1 MKRIERLINLIAAL
15 LDAPRPM
22 TAEDIREQIAGYDQE
37 DKENFRR
44 AFERDKK
51 ELRDLGIPIET
62 VETSEWGDEPEGYI
76 IPKDKYYM
84 PELDLADDELAALRI
99 VADVALGSGDQ
110 AQLGFRKISSAA
122 EASAWNAPH
131 LVWGADVAAE
141 QPLLGPLFGALVS
154 RSPVTF
160 DYETGDGTRSR
171 RSVEPYTLVHRRGH
185 WYLVGRDVD
194 RDATRSFKVSR
205 MAKLQPRE
213 GSYEI
218 PGDFDVEAHAGL
230 EPWEVGDAEPIAVT
244 LRFSPSFRWWPE
256 QNMTFA
262 ERSPNEDGSVDVS
275 LQVAKLDAL
284 ISWVLAFVP
293 HVQIVAPAEAR
304 HRLVEHLSP
313 YLGAGA

>member
-22 TAEDIREQIAGYDQE
+22 TAEQIRQEIAGYDQD

-44 AFERDKK
+44 SFERDKK

-110 AQLGFRKISSAA
+110 AQLGFRKLSSTSD
-122 EASAWNAPH
+122 ASAWSAPH
-131 LVWGADVAAE
+131 LIWGADVAAE
-141 QPLLGPLFGALVS
+141 QPLLGPLFGALVE
-154 RSPVTF
+154 RAPVSF

-171 RSVEPYTLVHRRGH
+171 RNVQPYTLVHRRGH

-205 MAKLQPRE
+205 IAKVRQE
-213 GSYEI
+213 QGSYAI
-218 PGDFDVEAHAGL
+218 PEDFDVAAHTGL
-230 EPWEVGDAEPIAVT
+230 EPWEVGDADPIEVT
-244 LRFSPSFRWWPE
+244 LRFSPTFAWWPE

-262 ERSPNEDGSVDVS
+262 DRTTKEDGSVDVS
-275 LQVAKLDAL
+275 LRVAKLDAL

-293 HVQIVAPAEAR
+293 HVQIVTPPEAR
-304 HRLVEHLSP
+304 EQMVAHLSP
-313 YLGAGA
+313 YLEDA

>member
-22 TAEDIREQIAGYDQE
+22 TAEQIREQIAGYDQA

-44 AFERDKK
+44 SFERDKK

-62 VETSEWGDEPEGYI
+62 VETSEWGDDPEGYI

-110 AQLGFRKISSAA
+110 AQLGFRKLSTAA
-122 EASAWNAPH
+122 EPSAWNAPH

-141 QPLLGPLFGALVS
+141 QPLLGPLFGALVE
-154 RSPVTF
+154 RAPVAF
-160 DYETGDGTRSR
+160 DYESGDGSHSR
-171 RSVEPYTLVHRRGH
+171 RSVEPYTLVHKRGH
-185 WYLVGRDVD
+185 WYLVGRDID
-194 RDATRSFKVSR
+194 RDATRSFKISR
-205 MAKLQPRE
+205 MGNVQQ
-213 GSYEI
+213 GDGTYQI
-218 PGDFDVEAHAGL
+218 PEDFDVDAHAGL
-230 EPWEVGDAEPIAVT
+230 EPWEIGDAEPVAVT

-256 QNMTFA
+256 QNMRFA
-262 ERSPNEDGSVDVS
+262 QRTDNDDGSVDVS

-284 ISWVLAFVP
+284 VSWVLAFVP
-293 HVQIVAPAEAR
+293 HVEIVGPAEAR
-304 HRLVEHLSP
+304 AALVAHVRP
-313 YLGAGA
+313 YLEQT